1 MINLNYDDYKVW
13 REICEL
19 RWGDVEKRMCREK
32 KKIIK
37 IKKKKILKYLRN
49 FWFVKVICWLYFL
62 IEYWR
67 LKENGI

>member
-19 RWGDVEKRMCREK
+19 RWGDVEKRMCRE